1 MVPSSDYSHKKNSR
15 KRFDAL
21 GGFAVR
27 LIPRRVGIPLYCDSD
42 GFPVPEKMISDFPDS
57 G

>member
-1 MVPSSDYSHKKNSR
+1 MVPSPKYTHEKKSR

-27 LIPRRVGIPLYCDSD
+27 LIPRRVGIPLRCE
-42 GFPVPEKMISDFPDS
+42 GTVLPVPKK
-57 G
+57 